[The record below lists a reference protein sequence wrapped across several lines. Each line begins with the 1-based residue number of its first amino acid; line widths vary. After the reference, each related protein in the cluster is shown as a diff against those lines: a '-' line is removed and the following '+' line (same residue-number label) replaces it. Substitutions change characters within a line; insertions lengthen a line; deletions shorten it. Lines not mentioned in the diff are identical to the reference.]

1 MRHAPRCAQVH
12 RGPVGTLAAALML
25 ALVSLSSTAVG
36 QDVKDPFD
44 AMGVQRPGE
53 PLPAPD
59 LVFTTIDGRQARLS
73 ELRGKV
79 VLLGFFST
87 T

>member
-1 MRHAPRCAQVH
+1 MRRAPRPAQ
-12 RGPVGTLAAALML
+12 GPGALLRPLAAALTL

-36 QDVKDPFD
+36 QDVKDPFE
-44 AMGVQRPGE
+44 ALVVQRPGE

-59 LVFTTIDGRQARLS
+59 LVFTTVDGRQARLS

-79 VLLGFFST
+79 VFLGFFT
-87 T
+87 TT